1 MVGLAHAYMAKRIDE
16 ALGNFNDHLKE
27 TVLLV
32 MDECENFGGDI
43 KSNNLLKSMITSTS
57 LNVNTK
63 MVKQYTVDKFWH
75 PVMLGNR
82 ANGGWIVRVEQGDRR
97 SVVCESDL
105 CEDFEYNASV
115 FGGADPLFTEANAE
129 IFFQYL
135 GQRDLSRVDLRRVP
149 ESDGRHDLQMMNPE
163 FQPVRFLLEK
173 FGDAAAAL
181 DAPASVL
188 FEMYTVWAR
197 NCNIRCTTTKQGF
210 VKQLARVGIRSER
223 RPGGTVYRLTPEAAK
238 SARDRYLGVV
248 RE

>member
-1 MVGLAHAYMAKRIDE
+1 M
-16 ALGNFNDHLKE
+16 
-27 TVLLV
+27 
-32 MDECENFGGDI
+32 
-43 KSNNLLKSMITSTS
+43 
-57 LNVNTK
+57 
-63 MVKQYTVDKFWH
+63 
-75 PVMLGNR
+75 
-82 ANGGWIVRVEQGDRR
+82 
-97 SVVCESDL
+97 
-105 CEDFEYNASV
+105 

-181 DAPASVL
+181 EEVSVPVL
-188 FEMYTVWAR
+188 FERYTSWAR
-197 NCNIRCTTTKQGF
+197 ECNIRCTSTLQGF